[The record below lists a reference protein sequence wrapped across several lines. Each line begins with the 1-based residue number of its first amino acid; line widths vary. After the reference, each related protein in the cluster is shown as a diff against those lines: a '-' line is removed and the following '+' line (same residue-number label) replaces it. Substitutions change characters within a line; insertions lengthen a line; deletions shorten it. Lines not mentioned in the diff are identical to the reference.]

1 MSLRGWIQELVR
13 IMREE
18 DLAEIEV
25 RRWFTTVR
33 VRRPGAETMVSSA
46 PAPAAAPAAHA
57 AAGAP
62 GAPGAGPAAGEA
74 SPAEGPSKNL
84 VAIRSPMV
92 GTFYRSPAPDAD
104 PYIEVNSP
112 VDVGQTVCIVEA
124 MKLMNE
130 IESEVRGRIHQVLV
144 ENATPV
150 EYGQVLF
157 LVEADR
163 AA

>member
-1 MSLRGWIQELVR
+1 MNLRRTIQELVQ

-25 RRWFTTVR
+25 RRLFSAIR
-33 VRRPGAETMVSSA
+33 VRRPGADPASMASA
-46 PAPAAAPAAHA
+46 YVPAAPAADSENHEGDA
-57 AAGAP
+57 AAA
-62 GAPGAGPAAGEA
+62 
-74 SPAEGPSKNL
+74 NL
-84 VAIRSPMV
+84 IPIKSPMV

-104 PYIEVNSP
+104 PYVEENST

-130 IESEVRGRIHQVLV
+130 IESDVKGRITSILV
-144 ENATPV
+144 ENGQPV

-157 LVEADR
+157 QVEAES

>member
-1 MSLRGWIQELVR
+1 VSLKRTIQELVS

-25 RRWFTTVR
+25 RRWFSSVR
-33 VRRPGAETMVSSA
+33 VRRPMADQTLV
-46 PAPAAAPAAHA
+46 HA
-57 AAGAP
+57 AASATAAAASAHGAE
-62 GAPGAGPAAGEA
+62 AAA
-74 SPAEGPSKNL
+74 DAALTPIK
-84 VAIRSPMV
+84 SPMV

-104 PYIEVNSP
+104 PYVEENSS

-130 IESEVRGRIHQVLV
+130 IESDVRGRIAKIMV
-144 ENATPV
+144 ENAQPV
-150 EYGQVLF
+150 EFGQVLF
-157 LVEADR
+157 LVEAES

>member
-1 MSLRGWIQELVR
+1 MNLRRTIQELVQ

-25 RRWFTTVR
+25 RKLFSAVR
-33 VRRPGAETMVSSA
+33 VRRPGGEPVHASA
-46 PAPAAAPAAHA
+46 AVAAAPAATPSDDHNA
-57 AAGAP
+57 AAAI
-62 GAPGAGPAAGEA
+62 AAA
-74 SPAEGPSKNL
+74 L
-84 VAIRSPMV
+84 VPIKSPMV

-104 PYIEVNSP
+104 PYVEENSSI
-112 VDVGQTVCIVEA
+112 DVGQTVCIVEA

-130 IESEVRGRIHQVLV
+130 IESDVKGRITSILV
-144 ENATPV
+144 ENAQPV

-157 LVEADR
+157 LVEADS

>member
-1 MSLRGWIQELVR
+1 MNLRRTIQELVR

-25 RRWFTTVR
+25 RRLFSAVR
-33 VRRPGAETMVSSA
+33 VRRPGGEAMHALA
-46 PAPAAAPAAHA
+46 PAAAAPAAASDDHKAATA
-57 AAGAP
+57 AAAD
-62 GAPGAGPAAGEA
+62 
-74 SPAEGPSKNL
+74 L
-84 VAIRSPMV
+84 VPIKSPMV

-104 PYIEVNSP
+104 PYVEENST

-130 IESEVRGRIHQVLV
+130 IESDVKGRITSILV
-144 ENATPV
+144 ENAQPV

-157 LVEADR
+157 LVEADS

>member
-1 MSLRGWIQELVR
+1 VSLKRDIQELIQ

-25 RRWFTTVR
+25 RRWFSSVR
-33 VRRPGAETMVSSA
+33 VRRPMAEQALIHAAA
-46 PAPAAAPAAHA
+46 PVPAAQAPAAREA
-57 AAGAP
+57 
-62 GAPGAGPAAGEA
+62 EA
-74 SPAEGPSKNL
+74 SPESQLTPIK
-84 VAIRSPMV
+84 SPMV

-104 PYIEVNSP
+104 PYVEENSS

-130 IESEVRGRIHQVLV
+130 IESDVRGRIAKILV
-144 ENATPV
+144 ENAQPV
-150 EYGQVLF
+150 EFGQVLF
-157 LVEADR
+157 LVEAES

>member
-1 MSLRGWIQELVR
+1 MSLKRDIQELIQ

-25 RRWFTTVR
+25 RRWFSSVR
-33 VRRPGAETMVSSA
+33 VRRPMAEQALVHA
-46 PAPAAAPAAHA
+46 PFMAPAAALPTPAREA
-57 AAGAP
+57 
-62 GAPGAGPAAGEA
+62 EA
-74 SPAEGPSKNL
+74 SPESLLTPIK
-84 VAIRSPMV
+84 SPMV

-104 PYIEVNSP
+104 PYVEENSS

-130 IESEVRGRIHQVLV
+130 IESDVRGRIAKILV
-144 ENATPV
+144 ENAQPV
-150 EYGQVLF
+150 EFGQVLF
-157 LVEADR
+157 LVEAES

>member
-1 MSLRGWIQELVR
+1 MNLRRWIQELIQ
-13 IMREE
+13 IMKDE

-25 RRWFTTVR
+25 RRWFTSVR
-33 VRRPGAETMVSSA
+33 IRRPGAETVAVSASAPSAHSSLA
-46 PAPAAAPAAHA
+46 PAPAAAGLDAPPAVD
-57 AAGAP
+57 
-62 GAPGAGPAAGEA
+62 A
-74 SPAEGPSKNL
+74 SSRNL
-84 VAIRSPMV
+84 LPIRSPMV
-92 GTFYRSPAPDAD
+92 GTFYRSPAPEAD

-157 LVEADR
+157 LVEVDR

>member
-1 MSLRGWIQELVR
+1 VSLKRTIQELVS

-25 RRWFTTVR
+25 RRWFSSVR
-33 VRRPGAETMVSSA
+33 VRRPMADQTLVHAAA
-46 PAPAAAPAAHA
+46 PAPAAASAHGAEA
-57 AAGAP
+57 AAD
-62 GAPGAGPAAGEA
+62 AALT
-74 SPAEGPSKNL
+74 PIK
-84 VAIRSPMV
+84 SPMV

-104 PYIEVNSP
+104 PYVEENSS

-130 IESEVRGRIHQVLV
+130 IESDVRGRIAKIMV
-144 ENATPV
+144 ENAQPV
-150 EYGQVLF
+150 EFGQVLF
-157 LVEADR
+157 LVEAES

>member
-1 MSLRGWIQELVR
+1 MSLRGWIRELIQV
-13 IMREE
+13 MKEE

-25 RRWFTTVR
+25 RRWFTSVR
-33 VRRPGAETMVSSA
+33 LRRPGVESVTVSA
-46 PAPAAAPAAHA
+46 PAPSVQAAPATA
-57 AAGAP
+57 ASGSSAP
-62 GAPGAGPAAGEA
+62 PE
-74 SPAEGPSKNL
+74 SEGPSRNL
-84 VAIRSPMV
+84 VPIRSPMV

-104 PYIEVNSP
+104 PYVEANSP

-157 LVEADR
+157 LVEVDR

>member
-1 MSLRGWIQELVR
+1 MNLRQRIQGLIR
-13 IMREE
+13 IMKEE
-18 DLAEIEV
+18 NLAEIEV
-25 RRWFTTVR
+25 RRWFTSVR
-33 VRRPGAETMVSSA
+33 IRRPGAETVAQS
-46 PAPAAAPAAHA
+46 
-57 AAGAP
+57 AP
-62 GAPGAGPAAGEA
+62 GAPAHVAPASSAPPPATAIPEGPAASDA
-74 SPAEGPSKNL
+74 PSRNL
-84 VAIRSPMV
+84 VPIRSPMV

-104 PYIEVNSP
+104 PYIEANSP

-157 LVEADR
+157 LVEVDR

>member
-1 MSLRGWIQELVR
+1 MSLREKIQELVQ

-25 RRWFTTVR
+25 RRWFSSVR
-33 VRRPGAETMVSSA
+33 VRRPGQEISAATLSPQSVQAIAPSPREAEA
-46 PAPAAAPAAHA
+46 PPPTA
-57 AAGAP
+57 
-62 GAPGAGPAAGEA
+62 
-74 SPAEGPSKNL
+74 NL
-84 VAIRSPMV
+84 MPIKSPMV

-104 PYIEVNSP
+104 PYVEENSTI
-112 VDVGQTVCIVEA
+112 DVGQTVCIVEA

-130 IESEVRGRIHQVLV
+130 IESDVKGRIASILV
-144 ENATPV
+144 ENAQPV

-157 LVEADR
+157 LVEAES

>member
-1 MSLRGWIQELVR
+1 MSLKRTIQELVA

-25 RRWFTTVR
+25 RRWFSSVR
-33 VRRPGAETMVSSA
+33 VRRPSADLAMAHA
-46 PAPAAAPAAHA
+46 PAPAAAATAAQA
-57 AAGAP
+57 ARAD
-62 GAPGAGPAAGEA
+62 EA
-74 SPAEGPSKNL
+74 HEGQLTPIK
-84 VAIRSPMV
+84 SPMV

-104 PYIEVNSP
+104 PYVEENSS

-130 IESEVRGRIHQVLV
+130 IESDVRGRIAKILV
-144 ENATPV
+144 ENAQPV
-150 EYGQVLF
+150 EFGQVLF
-157 LVEADR
+157 LVEAES

>member
-1 MSLRGWIQELVR
+1 MNLRSMIQQLVQ
-13 IMREE
+13 IMRDE

-33 VRRPGAETMVSSA
+33 VRRPGAETVTMSA
-46 PAPAAAPAAHA
+46 PASAPAAPGVASTA
-57 AAGAP
+57 AAAV
-62 GAPGAGPAAGEA
+62 AASADPMAAAEA
-74 SPAEGPSKNL
+74 SGKNL
-84 VAIRSPMV
+84 IAIRSPMV

-157 LVEADR
+157 LVESDR

>member
-1 MSLRGWIQELVR
+1 MNLRRTIQELVQ

-25 RRWFTTVR
+25 RRLFSAIR
-33 VRRPGAETMVSSA
+33 VRRPGAEVVA
-46 PAPAAAPAAHA
+46 AAAPAYAASTPAASDPKESEA
-57 AAGAP
+57 AA
-62 GAPGAGPAAGEA
+62 AA
-74 SPAEGPSKNL
+74 NL
-84 VAIRSPMV
+84 IPIKSPMV

-104 PYIEVNSP
+104 AYVEENSMI
-112 VDVGQTVCIVEA
+112 DVGQTVCIVEA

-130 IESEVRGRIHQVLV
+130 IESDVKGRITSILV
-144 ENATPV
+144 ENGQPV

-157 LVEADR
+157 QVEADS

>member
-1 MSLRGWIQELVR
+1 MSLKRTIQELVS

-25 RRWFTTVR
+25 RRWFSSVR
-33 VRRPGAETMVSSA
+33 VRRPMADQTLVHAAS
-46 PAPAAAPAAHA
+46 APAAAASNLAHGAEA
-57 AAGAP
+57 AAD
-62 GAPGAGPAAGEA
+62 AALT
-74 SPAEGPSKNL
+74 PIK
-84 VAIRSPMV
+84 SPMV

-104 PYIEVNSP
+104 PYVEENSS

-130 IESEVRGRIHQVLV
+130 IESDVRGRIAKIMV
-144 ENATPV
+144 ENAQPV
-150 EYGQVLF
+150 EFGQVLF
-157 LVEADR
+157 LVEAES

>member
-33 VRRPGAETMVSSA
+33 VRRPGAETVVSSA
-46 PAPAAAPAAHA
+46 PAAAPGSAPPSAAGSAAPAA
-57 AAGAP
+57 AAGKDAP
-62 GAPGAGPAAGEA
+62 PADAPA
-74 SPAEGPSKNL
+74 KNL

>member
-1 MSLRGWIQELVR
+1 MSLRGWIQELLQ

-18 DLAEIEV
+18 NLAEIEV
-25 RRWFTTVR
+25 RRWFTTIR
-33 VRRPGAETMVSSA
+33 LRRPGAETIAAIA
-46 PAPAAAPAAHA
+46 PAPAAASGG
-57 AAGAP
+57 AGAP
-62 GAPGAGPAAGEA
+62 GGANAASEA
-74 SPAEGPSKNL
+74 SPSEAPSKNL

-130 IESEVRGRIHQVLV
+130 IESDVRGRIHQVLV

>member
-1 MSLRGWIQELVR
+1 MSLRQKIQELVQ

-25 RRWFTTVR
+25 RRWFTAVR
-33 VRRPGAETMVSSA
+33 VRRPMMGSTELF
-46 PAPAAAPAAHA
+46 AAPTSVQAVASA
-57 AAGAP
+57 V
-62 GAPGAGPAAGEA
+62 GE
-74 SPAEGPSKNL
+74 PEPPSATANL
-84 VAIRSPMV
+84 MPIKSPMV

-104 PYIEVNSP
+104 PYVEENSTI
-112 VDVGQTVCIVEA
+112 DVGQTVCIVEA

-130 IESEVRGRIHQVLV
+130 IESDVKGRIARILV
-144 ENATPV
+144 ENAQPV

-157 LVEADR
+157 LVEAES

>member
-1 MSLRGWIQELVR
+1 MSLRRWIQELIQ
-13 IMREE
+13 IMKEE

-25 RRWFTTVR
+25 RRWFTSVR
-33 VRRPGAETMVSSA
+33 IRRPGAETAALS
-46 PAPAAAPAAHA
+46 AAAPGASSASAGSAQAHA
-57 AAGAP
+57 AAASNAP
-62 GAPGAGPAAGEA
+62 PADEAP
-74 SPAEGPSKNL
+74 SRTL
-84 VAIRSPMV
+84 VPIRSPMV
-92 GTFYRSPAPDAD
+92 GTFFRSPAPDAD
-104 PYIEVNSP
+104 PYIEANSP

-157 LVEADR
+157 LVEVDR

>member
-1 MSLRGWIQELVR
+1 MSLKRDIQELVQ

-25 RRWFTTVR
+25 RRWFSSVR
-33 VRRPGAETMVSSA
+33 VRRPMTEQALVHASA
-46 PAPAAAPAAHA
+46 VAPAAAATA
-57 AAGAP
+57 AAREA
-62 GAPGAGPAAGEA
+62 EA
-74 SPAEGPSKNL
+74 SAESQLTPIK
-84 VAIRSPMV
+84 SPMV

-104 PYIEVNSP
+104 PYVEENSS

-130 IESEVRGRIHQVLV
+130 IESDVRGRIAKILV
-144 ENATPV
+144 ENAQPV
-150 EYGQVLF
+150 EFGQVLF
-157 LVEADR
+157 LVEAES